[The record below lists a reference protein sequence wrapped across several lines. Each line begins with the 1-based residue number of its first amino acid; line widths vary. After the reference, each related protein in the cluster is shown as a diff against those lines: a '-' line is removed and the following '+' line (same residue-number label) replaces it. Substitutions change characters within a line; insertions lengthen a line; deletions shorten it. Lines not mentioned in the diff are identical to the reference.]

1 MARWCA
7 RTAETATRFSRGF
20 LASGAPLD
28 DTERVNSLRAEFP
41 LNSADPNHDD
51 VRGPMDKRTRSDA
64 PSLTP
69 ANGPPSTAH
78 GGDERGEITRHEP
91 VRDPITP
98 FAHGVLELFRGPLSD
113 VRFPDTDRVSLEAL
127 AEACCEAQLE
137 VEALEAALESARAR
151 TRGAQEAL
159 ADHASRALA
168 YARVF
173 AIGQRELEEA
183 IAAVR
188 SPSQKTDTRDA
199 KTTSSTGQV
208 EGEVVRRR
216 GRPRKV
222 SGEPL
227 LPMDEPS
234 ELASVGAAE

>member
-1 MARWCA
+1 
-7 RTAETATRFSRGF
+7 
-20 LASGAPLD
+20 
-28 DTERVNSLRAEFP
+28 
-41 LNSADPNHDD
+41 
-51 VRGPMDKRTRSDA
+51 MDKRTRSDA

-69 ANGPPSTAH
+69 ANGPPSAAH
-78 GGDERGEITRHEP
+78 GGDESGETSSVSCNRPEP

-98 FAHGVLELFRGPLSD
+98 FAHGVLELFRGALSD

-159 ADHASRALA
+159 HDHASRALA

-173 AIGQRELEEA
+173 AIGQPELEEA
-183 IAAVR
+183 LAAVR
-188 SPSQKTDTRDA
+188 GPNKVEVRERDPKTA
-199 KTTSSTGQV
+199 SSSGQV

-227 LPMDEPS
+227 LSMEEPS

>member
-1 MARWCA
+1 
-7 RTAETATRFSRGF
+7 
-20 LASGAPLD
+20 
-28 DTERVNSLRAEFP
+28 
-41 LNSADPNHDD
+41 
-51 VRGPMDKRTRSDA
+51 MDKRTRSDV

-69 ANGPPSTAH
+69 ANGPPSAVEHTAAR
-78 GGDERGEITRHEP
+78 EAPAPEP

-98 FAHGVLELFRGPLSD
+98 FAHGVLEIFRGPLSG

-159 ADHASRALA
+159 HDHASRALA

-173 AIGQRELEEA
+173 AIGQVELEDA
-183 IAAVR
+183 IAALR
-188 SPSQKTDTRDA
+188 TPSKIEARERDA
-199 KTTSSTGQV
+199 KTTSSSGQV
-208 EGEVVRRR
+208 EDVVRRR

-222 SGEPL
+222 STEPL
-227 LPMDEPS
+227 LSMDEPR

>member
-1 MARWCA
+1 
-7 RTAETATRFSRGF
+7 
-20 LASGAPLD
+20 
-28 DTERVNSLRAEFP
+28 
-41 LNSADPNHDD
+41 
-51 VRGPMDKRTRSDA
+51 MDKRTRSDA

-69 ANGPPSTAH
+69 ANGPPAASRAE
-78 GGDERGEITRHEP
+78 ERAPVTPKHEP

-98 FAHGVLELFRGPLSD
+98 FAHGVLELFRGPLSE

-137 VEALEAALESARAR
+137 VEALEAALESARGR

-159 ADHASRALA
+159 ADHSSRALA

-173 AIGQRELEEA
+173 AIGHGELEDA
-183 IAAVR
+183 IATLRA
-188 SPSQKTDTRDA
+188 PNKTEPRERDT
-199 KTTSSTGQV
+199 KTTSSSGQV

-216 GRPRKV
+216 GRPRKL
-222 SGEPL
+222 SSEPL
-227 LPMDEPS
+227 LSMDEPS

>member
-1 MARWCA
+1 
-7 RTAETATRFSRGF
+7 
-20 LASGAPLD
+20 
-28 DTERVNSLRAEFP
+28 
-41 LNSADPNHDD
+41 
-51 VRGPMDKRTRSDA
+51 MDKRTRSDA

-69 ANGPPSTAH
+69 ANGPPSGASEAAAQ
-78 GGDERGEITRHEP
+78 DAPRSEP

-98 FAHGVLELFRGPLSD
+98 FAHGVLELFRGPLAD

-127 AEACCEAQLE
+127 AEACNDAQLE

-159 ADHASRALA
+159 GDHASRALA

-173 AIGQRELEEA
+173 AIGQAELEDA
-183 IAAVR
+183 IASLRV
-188 SPSQKTDTRDA
+188 PSKTEPRERDA
-199 KTTSSTGQV
+199 KATSSSGQV

-216 GRPRKV
+216 GRPRKI

-227 LPMDEPS
+227 LSMDEPT
-234 ELASVGAAE
+234 ELAAVGAAE